1 MPALNNF
8 ANNRRSDVD
17 HRGDLFATL
26 KVQLPSEFTD
36 EEIDLFRMLRDK
48 RMNSPELET
57 AGDNG
62 VEDEGTGKEY

>member
-1 MPALNNF
+1 M
-8 ANNRRSDVD
+8 
-17 HRGDLFATL
+17 

-62 VEDEGTGKEY
+62 VEDNVEDEGTGKEY